1 MDLFT
6 SIVTAIVILMVF
18 DQTPATTE
26 ARKMRKTDGE
36 NHYKAGSTDDFAPT
50 LPGNSPGVGHR
61 KGNAEG
67 FQDDFKP
74 TEGRRLQKTND
85 FAPTTPGNSPGIGH
99 KKGNGDD
106 FERTQERG
114 LQKKDGQKY
123 FKNGSTNDFA
133 PTNPGN
139 SPGIGHK
146 KGDDFAPTTPGH
158 SPGVGHAVM
167 NNDPRA

>member
-1 MDLFT
+1 MNLFT
-6 SIVTAIVILMVF
+6 SIVAAIVILMVF
-18 DQTPATTE
+18 DQTLVTE
-26 ARKMRKTDGE
+26 ARKMRKTDGQ
-36 NHYKAGSTDDFAPT
+36 NHYKAGSTDAFAPT

-61 KGNAEG
+61 NGNAQG

-99 KKGNGDD
+99 KKGTGNVGGLKDD
-106 FERTQERG
+106 LESTE
-114 LQKKDGQKY
+114 GQKY

-133 PTNPGN
+133 PTTPGN

-158 SPGVGHAVM
+158 SPGVGHAVK
-167 NNDPRA
+167 NDEPKA